1 MNFKIPSRKV
11 LKEAAYGRADLIRR
25 GYQELFKLN
34 NFMKFQG
41 LSQGAREVRVGDVI
55 VRVSNCFGRSR
66 IDVFR
71 PTYEEEEVILE
82 GGCFCECNISEGIVI
97 NIKEYN
103 DEKIPP
109 LEIKYDVY
117 VCKGENFSVYV
128 DAQAQDKFLF
138 FENDK
143 VLVTGFDLNGE
154 SGNEQ
159 ELFEEIDGCML
170 PPKIRIISLSC
181 IESSI

>member
-41 LSQGAREVRVGDVI
+41 LSQGVREVRVDDVI

-71 PTYEEEEVILE
+71 PTYEEEEIILE
-82 GGCFCECNISEGIVI
+82 RGCFCDCNISEGVI
-97 NIKEYN
+97 INVKNYN

-109 LEIKYDVY
+109 FEIKYDVY
-117 VCKGENFSVYV
+117 VCIGQGFIVYI

-138 FENDK
+138 SVDDK
-143 VLVTGFDLNGE
+143 VIITGFDLNGD
-154 SGNEQ
+154 SGNDKES
-159 ELFEEIDGCML
+159 FSDITGCLL
-170 PPKIRIISLSC
+170 PPNIRILSFSCVESL
-181 IESSI
+181 